1 MRRVD
6 CFASVHLVLLAVHAA
21 SASISDA
28 TALAQRGIALAQNNQ
43 CMEAVQAL
51 ESSLELDPSNV
62 ATLCNLGLV
71 WEQAGLP
78 LQAMETYGR
87 ALEIEP
93 SSAAVYVRLASAL
106 ETHMDE
112 REMAVEAAEMA
123 VELGPERADAWNL
136 LGTLQ
141 HSRGSLEDAQ
151 DALERAT
158 TLQPDDA
165 SMRTNYATALRA
177 SGRFADSLRELR
189 AAAALD
195 DALARDPH
203 LAFAPPLEAGDDGSS
218 SSSSKDATAPPE
230 WRVAAVAEEGA
241 LPERTPKEMREA
253 LRQVCITR
261 VLEADECKW
270 AIETAEAHVAAN
282 GGWDGEGHHDAHKTK
297 DLVVAESPELSSW
310 VRSKL
315 TSHIWPAMS
324 QQFGVPMDELWL
336 EDCFVVKYEH
346 DGQPGLGS
354 HADDSELS
362 FNLLLSEPGVSFT
375 GGGTAFDLSGEG
387 EEGEATPIRPERGEM
402 LSHFGR
408 IRHTGLPV
416 TKGTR
421 YIIAG
426 FVRAKPFAE
435 EWRRLRGEA
444 SSQAPSEGEL
454 EE

>member
-1 MRRVD
+1 MAKRVD
-6 CFASVHLVLLAVHAA
+6 FAPIHLVLLAVHVAAA
-21 SASISDA
+21 SIADA
-28 TALAQRGIALAQNNQ
+28 TALAQLGIALAQNNQ
-43 CMEAVQAL
+43 FMEAVQAL

-78 LQAMETYGR
+78 LQAMATYGR

-112 REMAVEAAEMA
+112 RERAVEAAEMA
-123 VELGPERADAWNL
+123 VELDPERADAWNL

-141 HSRGSLEDAQ
+141 HSRGRLEDAQ

-158 TLQPDDA
+158 VLQPDDA

-189 AAAALD
+189 AAAVLD

-203 LAFAPPLEAGDDGSS
+203 LAFAPPLEADNDGSS
-218 SSSSKDATAPPE
+218 SSDGDATLPE
-230 WRVAAVAEEGA
+230 WRLAAVAQEGA
-241 LPERTPKEMREA
+241 LPGRTPKEMREA
-253 LRQVCITR
+253 LRQVCLTR
-261 VLEADECKW
+261 VLEADECEW
-270 AIETAEAHVAAN
+270 AIKTAEAHVSAN

-297 DLVVAESPELSSW
+297 DLVVAESVELSHW
-310 VRSKL
+310 VKSKL
-315 TSHIWPAMS
+315 ASLIWPAMS
-324 QQFGVPMDELWL
+324 KQFGVPVDELWL

-346 DGQPGLGS
+346 DGQPGLGL

-362 FNLLLSEPGVSFT
+362 FNLLLSEPEVSFT

-387 EEGEATPIRPERGEM
+387 EEGEVTQIRPKRGEM

-435 EWRRLRGEA
+435 EWRTLRGEM
-444 SSQAPSEGEL
+444 SSSEAV